1 MLWKGCW
8 QVRFNVSVPA
18 SSANLGSGFDTLA
31 VALSLFTELRVE
43 SAARG
48 IDVQGGPDLTGGDNL
63 IEQGMIVAAT
73 AAGLPVPPCRISVWS
88 DIPVARGLGSSATAL
103 IAGLVAGNR
112 LLGDPLSEQRIF
124 ELATEIEGHGDN
136 VSASLFGGV
145 TLSLMSKG
153 SVICRRIPLGGAL
166 NVVLF
171 VPEFHGLTAD
181 ARAVVPTVIPRQDAV
196 SNLGRCALL
205 LISLINGDFAALGE
219 AMQDSLHQ
227 PYRSAL
233 FPHVT
238 PMIEAAVAAGAYGAC
253 LSGAGPSVLSFVDSS
268 NAGRVSDVLN
278 DVAGASGVPGEAIIL
293 EIEANVATVTESA
306 QPDESRDRST
316 ARSIG

>member
-1 MLWKGCW
+1 MC
-8 QVRFNVSVPA
+8 FNVRVPA

-31 VALSLFTELRVE
+31 IALSLFTELEVE
-43 SAARG
+43 SAAGG
-48 IDVQGGPDLTGGDNL
+48 IEIQGGPDLTGGDNL
-63 IEQGMIVAAT
+63 IEHGIVVAAG
-73 AAGLPVPPCRISVWS
+73 AAGMPVPSCRISVSS

-145 TLSLMSKG
+145 TLSLMSRG
-153 SVICRRIPLGGAL
+153 SVLYRRIPIGGPL

-196 SNLGRCALL
+196 SNVGRCALL
-205 LISLINGDFAALGE
+205 IISLIDGDFAALGE

-233 FPHVT
+233 FPHVS
-238 PMIEAAVAAGAYGAC
+238 PMIEAAVSAGAYGAC

-268 NAGRVSDVLN
+268 DALRVTDAFN
-278 DVAGASGVPGEAIIL
+278 DVARSGGVPGEAIIL
-293 EIEANVATVTESA
+293 EIETNGATVTASPR
-306 QPDESRDRST
+306 PDESRDC
-316 ARSIG
+316 SIANSVG

>member
-1 MLWKGCW
+1 
-8 QVRFNVSVPA
+8 VRFNVRVPA

-31 VALSLFTELRVE
+31 VALSLFTELQVE
-43 SAARG
+43 SAECG
-48 IDVQGGPDLTGGDNL
+48 IDIQGGPDLTGGDNL
-63 IEQGMIVAAT
+63 IEQGLVVAAA
-73 AAGLPVPPCRISVWS
+73 AAGLPTPACRIAVSS
-88 DIPVARGLGSSATAL
+88 NIPVARGLGSSATAL

-112 LLGDPLSEQRIF
+112 LLGDPLSAQRIF
-124 ELATEIEGHGDN
+124 ELATGVEGHGDN

-145 TLSLMSKG
+145 TLSLMCQG
-153 SVICRRIPLGGAL
+153 GVIYRRIPLGGTL

-171 VPEFHGLTAD
+171 VPELHGLTAD

-196 SNLGRCALL
+196 ANLGRCALL
-205 LISLINGDFAALGE
+205 LMSLIDGDFASLGE

-238 PMIEAAVAAGAYGAC
+238 PMIEAATAAGAFGAC

-268 NAGRVSDVLN
+268 NAGRVVGVLN
-278 DVAGASGVPGEAIIL
+278 NVADVSGVPGEAIIL
-293 EIEANVATVTESA
+293 EIEIGGATVTEST
-306 QPDESRDRST
+306 QRDESRDRST
-316 ARSIG
+316 ARSVG